1 MPKPSQENR
10 TGGTAEDIVS
20 LMGNVPIG
28 ILDNTTE
35 SSRARDRYTYQI
47 VVGGAALLLGTI
59 MRETKD
65 IAHVD
70 EEGGEEPVKTRGPV
84 PVDKV
89 SVFTSE
95 GHAERFTAVHLS
107 KELHPPLDDDT
118 ARQSVVAQLAMAATG
133 LMAMPRGIPAQLF
146 EGLSQ
151 QPAVPPQD

>member
-1 MPKPSQENR
+1 MPKPSQENS
-10 TGGTAEDIVS
+10 TEGTAGDVASLTGNAPIAIV
-20 LMGNVPIG
+20 
-28 ILDNTTE
+28 DNTTE
-35 SSRARDRYTYQI
+35 TSRERDIYTYQI

-59 MRETKD
+59 TRETKD

-95 GHAERFTAVHLS
+95 GHTEQFTAVYLT
-107 KELHPPLDDDT
+107 KELYPPLDDSD
-118 ARQSVVAQLAMAATG
+118 ARQSVVAQLALAATG

-146 EGLSQ
+146 DGSPQ
-151 QPAVPPQD
+151 HPAVSP